1 VKKFSNFSFLR
12 FSCEETGFRVFF
24 TRKFLHTRIPLPVF
38 SSHENCV
45 SRFFFTRK
53 CRCLFFLHTRIPLP
67 VFSSHGNCVSRFF
80 FTRKCRCLF
89 FLHTRIPL
97 PVSSHENPVA
107 RFFTRKC
114 RCLFFLH
121 TRIPLPVSSHENSV
135 ARFFTRESRYPFL
148 HGFSL
153 ESPWGLWSV
162 SRGATTQSP
171 TTIAPRRHLWLA
183 LFSVEGRPRFVLES
197 SLQWHRACLIYDWLM
212 TNSRCVRERFVT
224 SVC

>member
-1 VKKFSNFSFLR
+1 LR
-12 FSCEETGFRVFF
+12 FPL
-24 TRKFLHTRIPLPVF
+24 FLHTKMSLPVF
-38 SSHENCV
+38 SSHENVVAC
-45 SRFFFTRK
+45 FFFTRE
-53 CRCLFFLHTRIPLP
+53 F
-67 VFSSHGNCVSRFF
+67 RFP
-80 FTRKCRCLF
+80 

-97 PVSSHENPVA
+97 PVSSHENPAA
-107 RFFTRKC
+107 RFFTREF
-114 RCLFFLH
+114 RCPFLH

-135 ARFFTRESRYPFL
+135 ARFFTRESCCPFL

-153 ESPWGLWSV
+153 EGPWSFWSV

-197 SLQWHRACLIYDWLM
+197 SLQWHRVCLIYDWLM
-212 TNSRCVRERFVT
+212 TNSRCVREQFVT

>member
-1 VKKFSNFSFLR
+1 MS
-12 FSCEETGFRVFF
+12 
-24 TRKFLHTRIPLPVF
+24 LPVF
-38 SSHENCV
+38 
-45 SRFFFTRK
+45 
-53 CRCLFFLHTRIPLP
+53 
-67 VFSSHGNCVSRFF
+67 
-80 FTRKCRCLF
+80 
-89 FLHTRIPL
+89 
-97 PVSSHENPVA
+97 SSHENPVA
-107 RFFTRKC
+107 RFFFTRELRFPFFLHTEMSLPVFSSHENSVARFFTRES
-114 RCLFFLH
+114 RCPFLH

>member
-1 VKKFSNFSFLR
+1 MKKFSNFSLLR
-12 FSCEETGFRVFF
+12 FSCEESGFRVFF

-67 VFSSHGNCVSRFF
+67 V
-80 FTRKCRCLF
+80 
-89 FLHTRIPL
+89 
-97 PVSSHENPVA
+97 
-107 RFFTRKC
+107 
-114 RCLFFLH
+114 
-121 TRIPLPVSSHENSV
+121 SSHENSV
-135 ARFFTRESRYPFL
+135 ARFFTRESCYPFL

>member
-1 VKKFSNFSFLR
+1 MKKFSNFSFLR

-97 PVSSHENPVA
+97 PVSSHENPVT
-107 RFFTRKC
+107 RFSTA
-114 RCLFFLH
+114 
-121 TRIPLPVSSHENSV
+121 SHLRVLGGFGRLAGERPPN
-135 ARFFTRESRYPFL
+135 RRLLSRRA
-148 HGFSL
+148 GTCGS
-153 ESPWGLWSV
+153 
-162 SRGATTQSP
+162 
-171 TTIAPRRHLWLA
+171 
-183 LFSVEGRPRFVLES
+183 LFSQSRVDRAS
-197 SLQWHRACLIYDWLM
+197 SSNRRYSGIGHA
-212 TNSRCVRERFVT
+212 
-224 SVC
+224 